1 MKIYEFL
8 ILSEPDKYQA
18 VWDKAVHID
27 SYVGSKIVFQLYS
40 LGDFYVE
47 IHYDPNTNK
56 IIDNLPFKDG
66 EHLEK
71 YLPDL

>member
-1 MKIYEFL
+1 MKIYEYL
-8 ILSEPDKYQA
+8 ILDEENKYQT

-27 SYVGSKIVFQLYS
+27 TFITSSIIYQLYS

-47 IHYDPNTNK
+47 IHYNPETNK
-56 IIDNLPFKDG
+56 IVGNLPFKQG

-71 YLPDL
+71 YLPNW

>member
-8 ILSEPDKYQA
+8 ILEAEDRYQA
-18 VWDKAVHID
+18 VWDKGVHID
-27 SYVGSKIVFQLYS
+27 TYVATKLIYQLYS

-47 IHYDPNTNK
+47 IHYDPATNK
-56 IIDNLPFKDG
+56 IVGNLPFKQG

-71 YLPDL
+71 YLPEL